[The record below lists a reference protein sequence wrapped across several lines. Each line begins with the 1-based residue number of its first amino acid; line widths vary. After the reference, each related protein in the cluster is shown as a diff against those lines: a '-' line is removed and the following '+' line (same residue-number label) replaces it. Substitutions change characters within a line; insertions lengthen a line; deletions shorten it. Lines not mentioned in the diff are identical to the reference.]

1 MDKTVL
7 SQQIARRVKEEG
19 GRVFYVGGFVRDFL
33 LGVENKDVDIEV
45 HGITPEKL
53 KEILE
58 EFGEPL
64 SFGKSFGVYS
74 LRGYDID
81 IAMPRRERAIGKGHR
96 DFEIDVDPFI
106 GLKEAARRRD
116 FTINALMKD
125 VLSGEIIDSFGG
137 LEDLRNKVLR
147 CVDEKTFIE
156 DPLRVLR
163 AAQFASRFRFS
174 IEERTRG
181 LCKTI
186 DLSTLHKSRVEEEL
200 KKALLKS
207 DSPSVFFKSLLEMDQ
222 LKYWFKELEDLV
234 GLRQDPI
241 YHPEGDVF
249 VHTMEVLDRG
259 CSYLDKV
266 KEPYAFMLLCL
277 SHDLGKILTT
287 EEIDGRIH
295 SYGHEIQGLGL
306 IKTFLCRFTEE
317 KDPLKYVL
325 NMTPLHMRPFSLAS
339 AKSSVKSTNR
349 VFDEA
354 LQPED
359 LIYFSL
365 ADKGDKAKKEEID
378 FLFERYEIYKE
389 YMERDYVKGTD
400 LIEAGLKPD
409 EKFSQILD
417 YAHKLRL
424 AGVNKDAALKQ
435 TLAYAKKL

>member
-7 SQQIARRVKEEG
+7 SQRIAQRVKEEG

-33 LGVENKDVDIEV
+33 LGVENKDIDIEV

-125 VLSGEIIDSFGG
+125 VLSGEIVDSFGG
-137 LEDLRNKVLR
+137 LEDLKNKVLR
-147 CVDEKTFIE
+147 CVDEKTFVE

-174 IEERTRG
+174 IEERTRD
-181 LCKTI
+181 LCKAI

-207 DSPSVFFKSLLEMDQ
+207 DSPSVFFTSLLEMDQ
-222 LKYWFKELEDLV
+222 LKYWFRELEDLV
-234 GLRQDPI
+234 GLRQDPL

-259 CSYLDKV
+259 CAYLHKV
-266 KEPYAFMLLCL
+266 REPYAFMLLCL

-295 SYGHEIQGLGL
+295 SYGHEIKGLGL
-306 IKTFLCRFTEE
+306 IRTFLNRFTEE

-325 NMTPLHMRPFSLAS
+325 NMTPLHMRPFSLA
-339 AKSSVKSTNR
+339 AARSSVKSTNR

-378 FLFERYEIYKE
+378 FLFRRYEIYRE
-389 YMERDYVKGTD
+389 YMERDYVKGSD